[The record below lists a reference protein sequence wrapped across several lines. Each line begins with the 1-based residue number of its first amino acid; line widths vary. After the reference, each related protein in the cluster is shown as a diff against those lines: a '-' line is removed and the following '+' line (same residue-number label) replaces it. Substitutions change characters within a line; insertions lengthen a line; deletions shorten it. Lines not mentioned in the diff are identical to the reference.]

1 MTLNRNRILAVI
13 PARAGSKR
21 LPKKNSRIL
30 IDKPLIQW
38 TIEAALSC
46 DLLDNVMVTTDDPF
60 IAELSNK
67 LGADTPFL
75 RPDELSQ
82 DASTTYDVISHAIAH
97 YEGVGEVYDY
107 ILLLQP
113 TSPLRNANHIR
124 ESIELLDEKNADAIV
139 SVCKTEHSPLWANT
153 LNEEGNM
160 DCFINKEIK
169 NKRSQDLPDYYRL
182 NGAIYLVKVKCL
194 LEEKT
199 MFISNNIYAYK
210 MSIKDSVDIDEELDF
225 IVAETVLNKEI

>member
-1 MTLNRNRILAVI
+1 MFSNKNRILAII

-46 DLLDNVMVTTDDPF
+46 NLLDNVMVTTDDPF
-60 IAELSNK
+60 IADLSKK
-67 LGADTPFL
+67 LGAETPFL
-75 RPDELSQ
+75 RPDVLSQ
-82 DASTTYDVISHAIAH
+82 DRSTTFDVVEHTIEYYKTI
-97 YEGVGEVYDY
+97 GDLYDY

-113 TSPLRNANHIR
+113 TSPLRNTSHIR
-124 ESIELLDEKNADAIV
+124 ESIELLNEKSADAIV

-153 LNEEGNM
+153 LNDDGNM
-160 DCFINKEIK
+160 DCFLSQDIK
-169 NKRSQDLPDYYRL
+169 NRRSQELPDYYRL
-182 NGAIYLVKVKCL
+182 NGAIYLVNVKRL
-194 LEEKT
+194 LAEKT

-210 MSIKDSVDIDEELDF
+210 MPIKDSIDIDEELDF
-225 IVAETVLNKEI
+225 IIAETILNKER